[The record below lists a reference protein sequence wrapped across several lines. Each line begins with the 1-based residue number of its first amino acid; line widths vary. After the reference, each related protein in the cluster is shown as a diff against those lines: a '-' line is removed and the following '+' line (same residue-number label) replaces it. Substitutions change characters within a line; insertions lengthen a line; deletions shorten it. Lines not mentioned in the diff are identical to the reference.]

1 MMECEDEECDL
12 EEEHIWQNRVPE
24 KVPDVNK
31 ILQKNLKKR
40 SLREELLSLEEK
52 NARIEREGL
61 RSGARPANVSDNE
74 NVFHN
79 STFPLAHFKEEQL
92 LEKNRA
98 IYQGKMD
105 QIRREAQKCND
116 EIKYEPSISVLNSKR
131 EELIESI
138 RDLED
143 QIQAQKN
150 KKRKLLEPTKV
161 VHDKKGFG
169 VFMGNESPIPP
180 ATPTQS
186 ELEDFPPAP
195 APVPPP
201 LPPPPLP
208 PLPPP
213 PLPPPPLP
221 PPPLL

>member
-98 IYQGKMD
+98 IYQGKMV

-131 EELIESI
+131 EELMLSSY
-138 RDLED
+138 L
-143 QIQAQKN
+143 
-150 KKRKLLEPTKV
+150 
-161 VHDKKGFG
+161 
-169 VFMGNESPIPP
+169 
-180 ATPTQS
+180 
-186 ELEDFPPAP
+186 
-195 APVPPP
+195 
-201 LPPPPLP
+201 
-208 PLPPP
+208 
-213 PLPPPPLP
+213 
-221 PPPLL
+221 